1 MNNSW
6 SAWAMHLVRVVKQG
20 RVRHFV
26 AFCAL
31 LIGLPIFAF
40 GQEAT
45 IVGTVTDPSASV
57 VPNVAVT
64 ITNVDTGETR
74 SSVTNDTGQYVSP
87 GLPIGHY
94 NVSAKATGFG
104 QAERAGIVLN
114 VNDRTRVDFVLK
126 VGGTSENVTVEAN
139 AVQVQS
145 DSGEV
150 STVITGQQITELTT
164 NGRSLYSLFNLTPG
178 ASSIQGDFMVPTP
191 VSGDANVS
199 INGQRAGHNLQ
210 LLDGGENLDRGG
222 SSGSVMPS
230 LDALQE
236 FRELTSNYSAEYGL
250 AGAATITTVVKSG
263 TKQFHASAW
272 EFDRNDAF
280 DARNYFNPAPA
291 KVAELRFNT
300 FGFNAGG
307 QVPLFKSHPT
317 FFFYNMEWRRLIQG
331 GLTNQTV
338 PFTDT
343 YGGDFAANLPADS
356 KDPGGNVVPNSGLHV
371 PCANQLSM
379 PKSPISQQRAS
390 PLSAR
395 RTEAGH
401 AQFPL
406 QLALQTL
413 CSRPSRPAPF
423 RAGCLIR
430 TPKPSWLRAFS
441 QLQRADISSSVET
454 IRRPT
459 SKKKLPESIIN
470 LPTNSRCSAI
480 GSPSRS
486 LKPMAQRSGAAI
498 TFLRSAMFS
507 AIPPIAPS
515 CIPRM

>member
-1 MNNSW
+1 MNNSS
-6 SAWAMHLVRVVKQG
+6 SAWAMHLVRIVKQS

-307 QVPLFKSHPT
+307 QVPLWKSHPT

-338 PFTDT
+338 PFADT

-356 KDPGGNVVPNSGLHV
+356 KD
-371 PCANQLSM
+371 
-379 PKSPISQQRAS
+379 R
-390 PLSAR
+390 
-395 RTEAGH
+395 
-401 AQFPL
+401 
-406 QLALQTL
+406 
-413 CSRPSRPAPF
+413 
-423 RAGCLIR
+423 
-430 TPKPSWLRAFS
+430 
-441 QLQRADISSSVET
+441 
-454 IRRPT
+454 
-459 SKKKLPESIIN
+459 
-470 LPTNSRCSAI
+470 
-480 GSPSRS
+480 
-486 LKPMAQRSGAAI
+486 
-498 TFLRSAMFS
+498 
-507 AIPPIAPS
+507 
-515 CIPRM
+515 